1 MAGLAERHK
10 HIVWLASYPKSG
22 NTWLRVL
29 LANLLS
35 TSQRAFPLNAV
46 PFGFAVDDFLFG
58 ELTGVSAADCTADEV
73 ESLVPA
79 CLRVHAAKSAAC
91 GARRQYRPG
100 LRKAHAACVSNR
112 AGEPLFPADISAG
125 AVYIVRNPLDV
136 AVSWAFHAEGGD
148 VAKSAALLNNVGAAI
163 GGKDRM
169 QYRTRLLDWSGHV
182 RSWRAAPFPV
192 LTVRYEDLLAD
203 AVHELRRVARFLGCE
218 GVTEARLRQAVAWSE
233 FKSLRRQEER
243 DGYAGT
249 PTTNPGLFF
258 REGRAGGWRRALSA
272 VEARAIVRRHWA
284 TMAAFG
290 YDPAGTLAAV
300 DGRKA
305 AASPPAGA
313 GGCDGR
319 V

>member
-1 MAGLAERHK
+1 MAHRTTIARLAAERK
-10 HIVWLASYPKSG
+10 PIVWLASYPKSG
-22 NTWLRVL
+22 NTWLRIL

-35 TSQRAFPLNAV
+35 SSQRPFPLHAV
-46 PFGFAVDDFLFG
+46 PFGFAVDDFRFG

-73 ESLVPA
+73 ERLIPA
-79 CLRVHAAKSAAC
+79 CLRAHAAESAA
-91 GARRQYRPG
+91 GAARG
-100 LRKAHAACVSNR
+100 LRKAHAAWVANR
-112 AGEPLFPADISAG
+112 AGQPLFPADVSAG

-136 AVSWAFHAEGGD
+136 AVSWAFHAEGGS
-148 VAKSAALLNNVGAAI
+148 VAKSVALLNNVDAAI

-203 AVHELRRVARFLGCE
+203 AVHELRRVARFLGCA
-218 GVTEARLRQAVAWSE
+218 GVTEAQLRQAVAWSE
-233 FKSLRRQEER
+233 FKSLRRREER
-243 DGYAGT
+243 HGYRGT

-258 REGRAGGWRRALSA
+258 REGRAGGWREALSA
-272 VEARAIVRRHWA
+272 TEVRTIVRRHWA

-290 YDPAGTLAAV
+290 YDPASALDSV
-300 DGRKA
+300 DGA
-305 AASPPAGA
+305 QGGAPAGGSAASEGP
-313 GGCDGR
+313 